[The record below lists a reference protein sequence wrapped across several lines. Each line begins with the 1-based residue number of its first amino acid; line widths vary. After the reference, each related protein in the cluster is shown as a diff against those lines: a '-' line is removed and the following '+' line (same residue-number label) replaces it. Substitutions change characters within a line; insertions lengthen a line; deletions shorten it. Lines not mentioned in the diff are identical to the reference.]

1 MHLAIE
7 VEALHLYHSG
17 PVVHDLGDGF
27 RLFGHVRSIAPNH
40 QEPSMP
46 ENDGPPETTEETL
59 KQWRAAERAVAVA
72 RRGRLAAEA
81 AAAAAAEA
89 AEAAAATAVAAKNAL
104 EAMALAET
112 SAAKTA
118 AAAKAAAMS
127 TQVDVADSDA
137 ETSMAEVD
145 EAEAH
150 QKYRD
155 ATARAAQRDPEG
167 RENDATR

>member
-1 MHLAIE
+1 
-7 VEALHLYHSG
+7 V
-17 PVVHDLGDGF
+17 
-27 RLFGHVRSIAPNH
+27 
-40 QEPSMP
+40 P
-46 ENDGPPETTEETL
+46 ENDGPPETTEEAL
-59 KQWRAAERAVAVA
+59 KQWRVAERTVAVA

-81 AAAAAAEA
+81 AAA
-89 AEAAAATAVAAKNAL
+89 TAVAAKGAL

-118 AAAKAAAMS
+118 AAAKAAALS
-127 TQVDVADSDA
+127 TRVDVADSDA

-155 ATARAAQRDPEG
+155 ATARAAKRDPG
-167 RENDATR
+167 ARENDDTR